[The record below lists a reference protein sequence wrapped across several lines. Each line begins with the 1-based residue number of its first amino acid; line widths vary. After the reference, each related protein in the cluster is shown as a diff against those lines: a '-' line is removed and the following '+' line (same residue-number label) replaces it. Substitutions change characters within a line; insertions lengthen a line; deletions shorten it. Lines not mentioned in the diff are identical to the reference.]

1 MCPAAVEFIE
11 ITYNHTRLIKNCQI
25 DLRAQVTKRH
35 PSETPYYDVH
45 FVFEFGLIL
54 CIEDIGIFLPE
65 ALKHAFVS
73 MDYRMISS

>member
-1 MCPAAVEFIE
+1 M
-11 ITYNHTRLIKNCQI
+11 
-25 DLRAQVTKRH
+25 TKRH